1 MSPPTT
7 IIASSGTSA
16 STAAQVPRAARPRL
30 GDALRLQEL
39 GDGIR
44 RLRALLQPAAHL
56 LLVELDEGGLVLG
69 VVAPDD
75 LDELAVTR
83 RARVG
88 GHDAVDRVLL
98 RTDPRQSQLHC
109 H

>member
-1 MSPPTT
+1 GPAARSPCRRRLRRRAAGGRATRRRPRP
-7 IIASSGTSA
+7 ARRA
-16 STAAQVPRAARPRL
+16 RRRARRRAAAQVPRAARPRL
-30 GDALRLQEL
+30 RNALRLQKL

-83 RARVG
+83 R
-88 GHDAVDRVLL
+88 
-98 RTDPRQSQLHC
+98 
-109 H
+109 